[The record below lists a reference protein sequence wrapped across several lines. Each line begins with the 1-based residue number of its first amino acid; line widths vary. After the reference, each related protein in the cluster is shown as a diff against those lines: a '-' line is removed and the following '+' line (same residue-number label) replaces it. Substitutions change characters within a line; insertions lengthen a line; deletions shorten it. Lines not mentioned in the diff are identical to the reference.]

1 MKKII
6 LFTLYLIPV
15 LFLIGLVANFSV
27 NVPVDDEWRLASLF
41 EKIAAGNV
49 TFNDFWDLHS
59 NHRIVFPKIIIA
71 VLAFA
76 SRWNINYQLCLSI
89 GLAAIT
95 FLAMYKLS
103 SMQVKNVGDDLWH
116 LANILT
122 CILLFSLVQHENWLW
137 GFQLAWFLVNFCFVA
152 AVYALVSNHKLLPN
166 IAVFNRMKQRCC
178 TTINKLFRNGQDAR
192 STRTLNFCG
201 TGILPVIENDATP
214 QIKQSTDTPLP
225 CPYDIQIWIAA
236 GFCFI
241 ASFSLAQGLL
251 SWLAAIPAVAAL
263 EGNAAQKRK
272 RVIVWMLLFLATCA
286 VYSIDYHP
294 SRKASII
301 SLLNKP
307 FVVIDYF
314 LSLLGSPIVRSP
326 GISALVGL
334 LIFASFLFL
343 VFYFFVIGNPA
354 KQSPAPAIPSP
365 LAMTDRNDISE
376 SYSNPNS
383 VMNVVQTA
391 TLDGQDAHP
400 TIHLGL
406 RQDTHSNIDLGLQN
420 QALPWLSIGFFS
432 VLSSLF
438 ITAGRAEFGAIQA
451 LESSRYTTNSI
462 LLLIAVVQLGQL
474 FVRGNYQERK
484 ATLKRNY
491 KFIYRV
497 VAGLLIATI
506 IVNSQ
511 QAIAQTISAL
521 LYKQGAQDCLQLIN
535 YLEPSDFFN
544 NSPESCLRVLSKKT
558 WLVREGAAIID
569 KIGWRKF
576 AKNVE
581 FISNT
586 EKVYGYLDK
595 PQTTDKSLTVKQNDA
610 VKAAGWAVWPEKLHQ
625 PNIVLL
631 SVGGKKSFFANA
643 YVNLDSPDIAE
654 SLKSELYNNA
664 RWAVD
669 LSHNNLP
676 IAQTEIKAWVYNPV
690 DNQFVQLR
698 GG

>member
-15 LFLIGLVANFSV
+15 LLLIGFVSNFNV

-49 TFNDFWDLHS
+49 TFNDFWALHS
-59 NHRIVFPKIIIA
+59 NHRILFPKIIIA

-95 FLAMYKLS
+95 FIAMYKLS

-137 GFQLAWFLVNFCFVA
+137 GFQLAWFLVNLCFVA

-166 IAVFNRMKQRCC
+166 IRIFIAAVF
-178 TTINKLFRNGQDAR
+178 
-192 STRTLNFCG
+192 
-201 TGILPVIENDATP
+201 
-214 QIKQSTDTPLP
+214 
-225 CPYDIQIWIAA
+225 
-236 GFCFI
+236 CFV

-251 SWLAAIPAVAAL
+251 SWLAAIPAVAAV

-272 RVIVWMLLFLATCA
+272 RLIVWMLLFATTCA

-334 LIFASFLFL
+334 LIFASFLFF
-343 VFYFFVIGNPA
+343 VFHFGRKI
-354 KQSPAPAIPSP
+354 
-365 LAMTDRNDISE
+365 TEHRE
-376 SYSNPNS
+376 
-383 VMNVVQTA
+383 
-391 TLDGQDAHP
+391 
-400 TIHLGL
+400 
-406 RQDTHSNIDLGLQN
+406 
-420 QALPWLSIGFFS
+420 ALPWLSIALFS
-432 VLSSLF
+432 VLSALF

-451 LESSRYTTNSI
+451 IESSRYTTNSI
-462 LLLIAVVQLGQL
+462 LLLIALVQLGQL
-474 FVRGNYQERK
+474 FVRGK
-484 ATLKRNY
+484 IATINRTY
-491 KFIYRV
+491 KFVYRV
-497 VAGLLIATI
+497 LAGLLIGI
-506 IVNSQ
+506 IILNSQ
-511 QAIAQTISAL
+511 QAIAQTRLAVI
-521 LYKQGAQDCLQLIN
+521 YKQGAQDCLQLIN

-569 KIGWRKF
+569 KIGWIKF

-595 PQTTDKSLTVKQNDA
+595 PQTSDKSLTVKQNEA
-610 VKAAGWAVWPEKLHQ
+610 VKAAGWAVLPEKLQQ

-631 SVGGKKSFFANA
+631 SVGDKKSFFANA

-669 LSHNNLP
+669 LSDNNLP

-690 DNQFVQLR
+690 DNQFVELR

>member
-1 MKKII
+1 MKKLI

-15 LFLIGLVANFSV
+15 LLLIGFVSNFSV

-49 TFNDFWDLHS
+49 TFNDFWALHS
-59 NHRIVFPKIIIA
+59 NHRILFPKIIIA

-95 FLAMYKLS
+95 LIAMYKLS
-103 SMQVKNVGDDLWH
+103 SMQVKNIADDLWH

-137 GFQLAWFLVNFCFVA
+137 GFQLAWFFVNFCFVA

-166 IAVFNRMKQRCC
+166 IRISIAAVF
-178 TTINKLFRNGQDAR
+178 
-192 STRTLNFCG
+192 
-201 TGILPVIENDATP
+201 
-214 QIKQSTDTPLP
+214 
-225 CPYDIQIWIAA
+225 
-236 GFCFI
+236 CFV

-251 SWLAAIPAVAAL
+251 SWLAAIPAVVAL

-272 RVIVWMLLFLATCA
+272 RAIAWMLLFVATSA
-286 VYSIDYHP
+286 VYSINYHP

-307 FVVIDYF
+307 LVVIDYF

-334 LIFASFLFL
+334 LIFATFLFL
-343 VFYFFVIGNPA
+343 GFHFGRKI
-354 KQSPAPAIPSP
+354 
-365 LAMTDRNDISE
+365 TEHR
-376 SYSNPNS
+376 
-383 VMNVVQTA
+383 
-391 TLDGQDAHP
+391 
-400 TIHLGL
+400 
-406 RQDTHSNIDLGLQN
+406 
-420 QALPWLSIGFFS
+420 QALPWLSIGLFS
-432 VLSSLF
+432 VLSALF

-451 LESSRYTTNSI
+451 IESSRYTTNSI
-462 LLLIAVVQLGQL
+462 LLLIALFQLCQL
-474 FVRGNYQERK
+474 FVRGK
-484 ATLKRNY
+484 MATINRNY
-491 KFIYRV
+491 KFVYRV
-497 VAGLLIATI
+497 LAGLLIGII

-511 QAIAQTISAL
+511 QAIAQTRSAL

-569 KIGWRKF
+569 KIGWLKF

-595 PQTTDKSLTVKQNDA
+595 PQTSDKSLTVKPKDA
-610 VKAAGWAVWPEKLHQ
+610 VKAAGWAVLPEKLQQ

-631 SVGGKKSFFANA
+631 SVGDKQSFFANA
-643 YVNLDSPDIAE
+643 YVNLDSPDIAK

-669 LSHNNLP
+669 LSDNNLP

>member
-15 LFLIGLVANFSV
+15 LLLIGFVANFSV

-49 TFNDFWDLHS
+49 TFNDFWALHS

-95 FLAMYKLS
+95 FIAMYKLS
-103 SMQVKNVGDDLWH
+103 SMQVKNVADDLWH

-137 GFQLAWFLVNFCFVA
+137 GFQLAWFLVNLCFVA

-166 IAVFNRMKQRCC
+166 IRISIAAVFC
-178 TTINKLFRNGQDAR
+178 L
-192 STRTLNFCG
+192 
-201 TGILPVIENDATP
+201 V
-214 QIKQSTDTPLP
+214 
-225 CPYDIQIWIAA
+225 
-236 GFCFI
+236 

-251 SWLAAIPAVAAL
+251 SWLSAIPAVAAV
-263 EGNAAQKRK
+263 EGNAAPKRK
-272 RVIVWMLLFLATCA
+272 RLIVWMLLFATTCA

-307 FVVIDYF
+307 LVVIDYF

-334 LIFASFLFL
+334 LIFANFLFL
-343 VFYFFVIGNPA
+343 GFHFGRKI
-354 KQSPAPAIPSP
+354 
-365 LAMTDRNDISE
+365 TEHRE
-376 SYSNPNS
+376 
-383 VMNVVQTA
+383 
-391 TLDGQDAHP
+391 
-400 TIHLGL
+400 
-406 RQDTHSNIDLGLQN
+406 
-420 QALPWLSIGFFS
+420 ALPWLSIGLFS
-432 VLSSLF
+432 VLSALF

-451 LESSRYTTNSI
+451 IESSRYTTNSI
-462 LLLIAVVQLGQL
+462 LLLIALVQLGQL
-474 FVRGNYQERK
+474 FVRGKIDTINR
-484 ATLKRNY
+484 TY
-491 KFIYRV
+491 KFVYRV
-497 VAGLLIATI
+497 LAGLLIGII

-511 QAIAQTISAL
+511 QAIAQTRSAL

-535 YLEPSDFFN
+535 YLEPSAFFN

-569 KIGWRKF
+569 KIGWLKF
-576 AKNVE
+576 AKNVD

-595 PQTTDKSLTVKQNDA
+595 PQTSDKSLTVKQNDA
-610 VKAAGWAVWPEKLHQ
+610 VKAAGWAVLPENLQQ
-625 PNIVLL
+625 PHIVLL
-631 SVGGKKSFFANA
+631 SVGEKKSFFANA
-643 YVNLDSPDIAE
+643 YVNLDSPDIAK

-669 LSHNNLP
+669 LSDNNLP

>member
-1 MKKII
+1 
-6 LFTLYLIPV
+6 
-15 LFLIGLVANFSV
+15 
-27 NVPVDDEWRLASLF
+27 
-41 EKIAAGNV
+41 
-49 TFNDFWDLHS
+49 
-59 NHRIVFPKIIIA
+59 
-71 VLAFA
+71 
-76 SRWNINYQLCLSI
+76 
-89 GLAAIT
+89 
-95 FLAMYKLS
+95 
-103 SMQVKNVGDDLWH
+103 MQVKNVADDLWH

-122 CILLFSLVQHENWLW
+122 CILLCSLVQHENWLW
-137 GFQLAWFLVNFCFVA
+137 GFQLAWFFVNFCFVA

-166 IAVFNRMKQRCC
+166 IAVFNRMKYSR
-178 TTINKLFRNGQDAR
+178 
-192 STRTLNFCG
+192 
-201 TGILPVIENDATP
+201 
-214 QIKQSTDTPLP
+214 DTAVP
-225 CPYDIQIWIAA
+225 CPYPISALHYLRISIAA
-236 GFCFI
+236 LFCFI

-272 RVIVWMLLFLATCA
+272 RTIAWMLLFVATCA

-307 FVVIDYF
+307 LVVIDYF

-326 GISALVGL
+326 GISAFVGL
-334 LIFASFLFL
+334 VIFAIF
-343 VFYFFVIGNPA
+343 VFFVVYFGKKIVSSSVASSVSANSE
-354 KQSPAPAIPSP
+354 KQPQVPAIPSSI
-365 LAMTDRNDISE
+365 AITERNDIAE
-376 SYSNPNS
+376 NY
-383 VMNVVQTA
+383 
-391 TLDGQDAHP
+391 
-400 TIHLGL
+400 
-406 RQDTHSNIDLGLQN
+406 

-432 VLSSLF
+432 VLSALF
-438 ITAGRAEFGAIQA
+438 ITAGRAEFGAIHA
-451 LESSRYTTNSI
+451 IESSRYTSNSI
-462 LLLIAVVQLGQL
+462 LLLIALVQLGQL
-474 FVRGNYQERK
+474 FVRGNDRETK

-506 IVNSQ
+506 ILNSQ
-511 QAIAQTISAL
+511 QAIAQSRSAL

-535 YLEPSDFFN
+535 YLEPSDFFK

-569 KIGWRKF
+569 KIGWIAF

-595 PQTTDKSLTVKQNDA
+595 PQTSDKSLTVKQNDA
-610 VKAAGWAVWPEKLHQ
+610 VKAAGWAVLPENLQQ
-625 PNIVLL
+625 PKIVLL
-631 SVGGKKSFFANA
+631 SVGDKQSFFANA
-643 YVNLDSPDIAE
+643 YVNSDSPDIAK

-669 LSHNNLP
+669 LSGNDLP

>member
-15 LFLIGLVANFSV
+15 VLLIGFVANFSV

-49 TFNDFWDLHS
+49 TFNDFWALHS
-59 NHRIVFPKIIIA
+59 NHRILFPKIIIA

-76 SRWNINYQLCLSI
+76 SRWNINYQLCVSI
-89 GLAAIT
+89 GLAVIT
-95 FLAMYKLS
+95 FIAMYKLS
-103 SMQVKNVGDDLWH
+103 SMQVKNVADDLWH

-122 CILLFSLVQHENWLW
+122 CILVFSLVQHENWLW
-137 GFQLAWFLVNFCFVA
+137 GFQLAWFFVNLCFVA
-152 AVYALVSNHKLLPN
+152 AVYALVSNHKLLAN
-166 IAVFNRMKQRCC
+166 IR
-178 TTINKLFRNGQDAR
+178 I
-192 STRTLNFCG
+192 S
-201 TGILPVIENDATP
+201 
-214 QIKQSTDTPLP
+214 
-225 CPYDIQIWIAA
+225 IAA
-236 GFCFI
+236 IFCLV

-251 SWLAAIPAVAAL
+251 SWLAAIPAVVAL

-272 RVIVWMLLFLATCA
+272 RAIAWMLLFAATCA

-307 FVVIDYF
+307 LVVIDYF

-326 GISALVGL
+326 GISAVAGLV
-334 LIFASFLFL
+334 IFPIF
-343 VFYFFVIGNPA
+343 VFFVVYFGKKIVSSSIA
-354 KQSPAPAIPSP
+354 SSVSDRSEKQPQVPAIASS
-365 LAMTDRNDISE
+365 LAITNRNDIAE
-376 SYSNPNS
+376 NYE
-383 VMNVVQTA
+383 
-391 TLDGQDAHP
+391 
-400 TIHLGL
+400 
-406 RQDTHSNIDLGLQN
+406 
-420 QALPWLSIGFFS
+420 ALPWLSIGFFS
-432 VLSSLF
+432 VLSALF

-451 LESSRYTTNSI
+451 IESSRYTTNSI
-462 LLLIAVVQLGQL
+462 LLLIALVQLGKL
-474 FVRGNYQERK
+474 FVRGNYREKK
-484 ATLKRNY
+484 ATLKSND

-511 QAIAQTISAL
+511 QAIATTRSAL
-521 LYKQGAQDCLQLIN
+521 IYKQGAQDCLQLIN

-576 AKNVE
+576 AKNVD

-595 PQTTDKSLTVKQNDA
+595 PQTSDKSLTVKKNAA
-610 VKAAGWAVWPEKLHQ
+610 VKAAGWAVLPGNLQQ

-631 SVGGKKSFFANA
+631 SVGDKKSFFANA
-643 YVNLDSPDIAE
+643 YVNLESPDIAE

-669 LSHNNLP
+669 LSDNNLP
-676 IAQTEIKAWVYNPV
+676 IAQTEIKAWVYNPL

>member
-1 MKKII
+1 MKKLI

-15 LFLIGLVANFSV
+15 LLLIGFVANFSV

-41 EKIAAGNV
+41 EKIAQGNV
-49 TFNDFWDLHS
+49 TFNDFWALHS

-95 FLAMYKLS
+95 LIAMYKLS
-103 SMQVKNVGDDLWH
+103 SMQVKNVADDLWH

-122 CILLFSLVQHENWLW
+122 CILLCSLVQHENWLW
-137 GFQLAWFLVNFCFVA
+137 GFQLAWFFVNFCFVA
-152 AVYALVSNHKLLPN
+152 AIYALVSNHKLLPN
-166 IAVFNRMKQRCC
+166 IAVFNRMKYR
-178 TTINKLFRNGQDAR
+178 R
-192 STRTLNFCG
+192 
-201 TGILPVIENDATP
+201 
-214 QIKQSTDTPLP
+214 DTAVL
-225 CPYDIQIWIAA
+225 CPYPISALHYLRISIAA
-236 GFCFI
+236 LFCFI

-272 RVIVWMLLFLATCA
+272 RTIAWMLLFVATCA

-307 FVVIDYF
+307 LVVIDYF

-326 GISALVGL
+326 GISAFVGL
-334 LIFASFLFL
+334 VIFTIF
-343 VFYFFVIGNPA
+343 VFFVVYFWKKIVSSPVASSVSANSE
-354 KQSPAPAIPSP
+354 KQPQVPAIPSS
-365 LAMTDRNDISE
+365 LAITERNDLAE
-376 SYSNPNS
+376 NY
-383 VMNVVQTA
+383 
-391 TLDGQDAHP
+391 
-400 TIHLGL
+400 
-406 RQDTHSNIDLGLQN
+406 

-432 VLSSLF
+432 VLSALF
-438 ITAGRAEFGAIQA
+438 ITAGRAEFGAIHA
-451 LESSRYTTNSI
+451 IESSRYTSNSI
-462 LLLIAVVQLGQL
+462 LLLIALVQLGQL
-474 FVRGNYQERK
+474 FVRGNYQETK

-506 IVNSQ
+506 ILNSQ
-511 QAIAQTISAL
+511 QAIAQSRSAL
-521 LYKQGAQDCLQLIN
+521 IYKQGAQDCLQLIN
-535 YLEPSDFFN
+535 YLEPSDFFK

-569 KIGWRKF
+569 KIGWIAF

-581 FISNT
+581 FIFNT

-595 PQTTDKSLTVKQNDA
+595 PQTREKSLTVKQNDA
-610 VKAAGWAVWPEKLHQ
+610 VKAAGWAVLPENLQQ
-625 PNIVLL
+625 PKIVLL
-631 SVGGKKSFFANA
+631 SVGDKQSFFANA
-643 YVNLDSPDIAE
+643 YVNSDSPDIAK

-669 LSHNNLP
+669 LSGNDLP

>member
-1 MKKII
+1 MKKLI

-15 LFLIGLVANFSV
+15 LLLIGFVANFSV

-41 EKIAAGNV
+41 EKIAQGNV
-49 TFNDFWDLHS
+49 TFKDFWALHS

-95 FLAMYKLS
+95 FIAMYKLS
-103 SMQVKNVGDDLWH
+103 SMQVKNVADDLWH
-116 LANILT
+116 LTNILT
-122 CILLFSLVQHENWLW
+122 CILLCSLVQHENWLW
-137 GFQLAWFLVNFCFVA
+137 GFQLAWFFVNFCFVA
-152 AVYALVSNHKLLPN
+152 AVYSLSSNHKLFPN
-166 IAVFNRMKQRCC
+166 IAVFNPMKYSR
-178 TTINKLFRNGQDAR
+178 D
-192 STRTLNFCG
+192 TL
-201 TGILPVIENDATP
+201 
-214 QIKQSTDTPLP
+214 LP
-225 CPYDIQIWIAA
+225 CPYPISALHYLRISIAA
-236 GFCFI
+236 LFCFI

-263 EGNAAQKRK
+263 EGNAAQKQK
-272 RVIVWMLLFLATCA
+272 RTIAWMLLFVATCA
-286 VYSIDYHP
+286 VYSIDYYP

-307 FVVIDYF
+307 LVVIDYF
-314 LSLLGSPIVRSP
+314 LSLLGSPIVRAP
-326 GISALVGL
+326 GISAFVGL
-334 LIFASFLFL
+334 VILAIF
-343 VFYFFVIGNPA
+343 VFFVVYFGKKIVSSSVASSVSANSE
-354 KQSPAPAIPSP
+354 KQPQVPAIPSSI
-365 LAMTDRNDISE
+365 AMTERNDIADN
-376 SYSNPNS
+376 Y
-383 VMNVVQTA
+383 
-391 TLDGQDAHP
+391 
-400 TIHLGL
+400 
-406 RQDTHSNIDLGLQN
+406 

-432 VLSSLF
+432 VLSALF
-438 ITAGRAEFGAIQA
+438 ITAGRAEYGAIHA
-451 LESSRYTTNSI
+451 LESSRYTSNSI
-462 LLLIAVVQLGQL
+462 LLLIALVQLGQL
-474 FVRGNYQERK
+474 FVRGNDRETK

-506 IVNSQ
+506 ILNSQ
-511 QAIAQTISAL
+511 QAIAQSRSAL

-535 YLEPSDFFN
+535 YLEPSDFFK

-569 KIGWRKF
+569 KIGWIAF

-595 PQTTDKSLTVKQNDA
+595 PQTSDKSLTVKQNDA
-610 VKAAGWAVWPEKLHQ
+610 VKAAGWAVLPENLQQ
-625 PNIVLL
+625 PKVVLL
-631 SVGGKKSFFANA
+631 SVGDKQSFFANA
-643 YVNLDSPDIAE
+643 YVNSDSPDIAK

-669 LSHNNLP
+669 WSANDLP

>member
-1 MKKII
+1 MKKLI
-6 LFTLYLIPV
+6 LFTLYLIPI
-15 LFLIGLVANFSV
+15 LLLIGFVANFSV

-41 EKIAAGNV
+41 QKLAQGNV
-49 TFNDFWDLHS
+49 TFNDFWALHS

-95 FLAMYKLS
+95 FIAMYKLS
-103 SMQVKNVGDDLWH
+103 SMQVKKVADDLWH

-122 CILLFSLVQHENWLW
+122 CILLCSLVQHENWLW
-137 GFQLAWFLVNFCFVA
+137 GFQLAWFFVNFCCVA
-152 AVYALVSNHKLLPN
+152 AVYALVSNHKFLPN

-201 TGILPVIENDATP
+201 TGILPVLENDATP
-214 QIKQSTDTPLP
+214 QIKQSRDTAVP
-225 CPYDIQIWIAA
+225 CPYDIPISIAA

-272 RVIVWMLLFLATCA
+272 RTIAWMLLFVATCA

-307 FVVIDYF
+307 LVVIDYF
-314 LSLLGSPIVRSP
+314 LSLLGSPIIRLP
-326 GISALVGL
+326 GISAFVGL
-334 LIFASFLFL
+334 VIFAIF
-343 VFYFFVIGNPA
+343 VFFVVYFGKKIVSSSVASSVSANSE
-354 KQSPAPAIPSP
+354 KQPQVPAIPSSI
-365 LAMTDRNDISE
+365 AITDRKDSAE
-376 SYSNPNS
+376 SY
-383 VMNVVQTA
+383 
-391 TLDGQDAHP
+391 
-400 TIHLGL
+400 
-406 RQDTHSNIDLGLQN
+406 

-432 VLSSLF
+432 VLSALF
-438 ITAGRAEFGAIQA
+438 ITAGRAEFGAIHA
-451 LESSRYTTNSI
+451 IESSRYTTNSI

-474 FVRGNYQERK
+474 FVRGNDRETK

-497 VAGLLIATI
+497 FAGLLIATI
-506 IVNSQ
+506 ILNSQ
-511 QAIAQTISAL
+511 QAIAQSRSAL

-535 YLEPSDFFN
+535 YLEPSNFFN

-569 KIGWRKF
+569 KIGWIKF
-576 AKNVE
+576 ARNVE

-595 PQTTDKSLTVKQNDA
+595 PQTSEKSLTVKQNDA
-610 VKAAGWAVWPEKLHQ
+610 VKAAGWAVLPENLQQ
-625 PNIVLL
+625 PKIVLL
-631 SVGGKKSFFANA
+631 SVGDKQSFFANA
-643 YVNLDSPDIAE
+643 YVNSDSPDIAK
-654 SLKSELYNNA
+654 SLKSELYNKA

-669 LSHNNLP
+669 LSGNDLP

>member
-1 MKKII
+1 MKKLI

-15 LFLIGLVANFSV
+15 LLLIGFVANFSV

-41 EKIAAGNV
+41 EKIAQGNV
-49 TFNDFWDLHS
+49 TFKDFWALHS

-95 FLAMYKLS
+95 FIAMYKLS
-103 SMQVKNVGDDLWH
+103 SMQVKKVADDLWH

-122 CILLFSLVQHENWLW
+122 CILLCSLVQHENWLW
-137 GFQLAWFLVNFCFVA
+137 GFQLAWFFVNFCFVA

-166 IAVFNRMKQRCC
+166 IAVFNRMKYGR
-178 TTINKLFRNGQDAR
+178 
-192 STRTLNFCG
+192 
-201 TGILPVIENDATP
+201 
-214 QIKQSTDTPLP
+214 DTAVP
-225 CPYDIQIWIAA
+225 CPYPISALHYLRISIAA
-236 GFCFI
+236 LFCFI

-272 RVIVWMLLFLATCA
+272 RTIAWMLLFVATCA

-307 FVVIDYF
+307 LVVIDYF
-314 LSLLGSPIVRSP
+314 LSLLGSPIVRAP
-326 GISALVGL
+326 GISAFVGL
-334 LIFASFLFL
+334 VIFAIF
-343 VFYFFVIGNPA
+343 VFFVVYFGKKIVSSSVASSVSANSE
-354 KQSPAPAIPSP
+354 KQPQVPAIPSS
-365 LAMTDRNDISE
+365 LAITDRNDIAE
-376 SYSNPNS
+376 NY
-383 VMNVVQTA
+383 
-391 TLDGQDAHP
+391 
-400 TIHLGL
+400 
-406 RQDTHSNIDLGLQN
+406 

-432 VLSSLF
+432 VLSALF
-438 ITAGRAEFGAIQA
+438 ITAGRAEFGAIHA
-451 LESSRYTTNSI
+451 LESSRYTSNSI
-462 LLLIAVVQLGQL
+462 LLLIALVQLGQL
-474 FVRGNYQERK
+474 FVRGNDRETK

-506 IVNSQ
+506 ILNSQ
-511 QAIAQTISAL
+511 QAIAQSRSAL

-569 KIGWRKF
+569 KIGWIKF

-595 PQTTDKSLTVKQNDA
+595 PQTSDKSLTVKQNDA
-610 VKAAGWAVWPEKLHQ
+610 VKAAGWAVLPENLQQ
-625 PNIVLL
+625 PKIVLL
-631 SVGGKKSFFANA
+631 SVGDKQSFFANA
-643 YVNLDSPDIAE
+643 YVNSDSPDIAK

-669 LSHNNLP
+669 LSGNDLP

>member
-1 MKKII
+1 MKRLI

-15 LFLIGLVANFSV
+15 LLLIGFVANFSV

-41 EKIAAGNV
+41 EKIAQGNV
-49 TFNDFWDLHS
+49 TFKDFWALHS

-95 FLAMYKLS
+95 FIAMSKLS
-103 SMQVKNVGDDLWH
+103 SMQVKNVADDFWH

-122 CILLFSLVQHENWLW
+122 CILLCSLVQHENWLW
-137 GFQLAWFLVNFCFVA
+137 GFQLAWFFVNFCFVA

-166 IAVFNRMKQRCC
+166 IAVLNRMKYGR
-178 TTINKLFRNGQDAR
+178 
-192 STRTLNFCG
+192 
-201 TGILPVIENDATP
+201 
-214 QIKQSTDTPLP
+214 DTAVP
-225 CPYDIQIWIAA
+225 CPYPISALHYLRIAIAA
-236 GFCFI
+236 LFCFF

-272 RVIVWMLLFLATCA
+272 RTIAWMLLFVATCA

-307 FVVIDYF
+307 LVVIDYF

-326 GISALVGL
+326 VISAFVGL
-334 LIFASFLFL
+334 VIFAIF
-343 VFYFFVIGNPA
+343 VFFVVYFGKKIVSSSVASSVSANSE
-354 KQSPAPAIPSP
+354 KQPQVPAISSSI
-365 LAMTDRNDISE
+365 AIRDRNDIAE
-376 SYSNPNS
+376 SY
-383 VMNVVQTA
+383 
-391 TLDGQDAHP
+391 
-400 TIHLGL
+400 
-406 RQDTHSNIDLGLQN
+406 

-432 VLSSLF
+432 VLSALF
-438 ITAGRAEFGAIQA
+438 ITAGRAEFGAIHA
-451 LESSRYTTNSI
+451 IESSRYTSNSI
-462 LLLIAVVQLGQL
+462 LLLIALVQLGQL
-474 FVRGNYQERK
+474 FVRGNDRETK

-506 IVNSQ
+506 ILNSQ
-511 QAIAQTISAL
+511 QAIAQSRSAL
-521 LYKQGAQDCLQLIN
+521 IYKQGAQDCLQLIN

-569 KIGWRKF
+569 KIGWIKF

-581 FISNT
+581 FISNP

-595 PQTTDKSLTVKQNDA
+595 PRTSDKSLTVKQNDA
-610 VKAAGWAVWPEKLHQ
+610 VKAAGWAVLPENLQQ
-625 PNIVLL
+625 PKVVLL
-631 SVGGKKSFFANA
+631 SVGDKQSFFANA
-643 YVNLDSPDIAE
+643 YVNSDSPDIAK

-669 LSHNNLP
+669 LSGNNLP

>member
-1 MKKII
+1 MKKLI

-15 LFLIGLVANFSV
+15 LLLIGFVANFSV

-41 EKIAAGNV
+41 EKIAQGNV
-49 TFNDFWDLHS
+49 TFKDFWALHS

-95 FLAMYKLS
+95 FIAMYKLS
-103 SMQVKNVGDDLWH
+103 SMQVKNVADDLWH

-122 CILLFSLVQHENWLW
+122 CILLGSLVQHENWLW
-137 GFQLAWFLVNFCFVA
+137 GFQLAWFFVNFCFVA

-166 IAVFNRMKQRCC
+166 IAVLNR
-178 TTINKLFRNGQDAR
+178 
-192 STRTLNFCG
+192 
-201 TGILPVIENDATP
+201 
-214 QIKQSTDTPLP
+214 IKYSRDTAVP
-225 CPYDIQIWIAA
+225 CPYPISALHYLRISIAA
-236 GFCFI
+236 LFCFI

-251 SWLAAIPAVAAL
+251 SWLAAIPAVVAW

-272 RVIVWMLLFLATCA
+272 RTIAWMLLFVATCA

-307 FVVIDYF
+307 LVVIDYF

-326 GISALVGL
+326 GISAFVGL
-334 LIFASFLFL
+334 VIFAIF
-343 VFYFFVIGNPA
+343 VFFVVDFGKKIVSSSVASSGSANSE
-354 KQSPAPAIPSP
+354 KQPQVPAIPSSITI
-365 LAMTDRNDISE
+365 TDRKDIAE
-376 SYSNPNS
+376 NY
-383 VMNVVQTA
+383 
-391 TLDGQDAHP
+391 
-400 TIHLGL
+400 
-406 RQDTHSNIDLGLQN
+406 

-432 VLSSLF
+432 VLSALF

-462 LLLIAVVQLGQL
+462 LLLIALVQLGQL
-474 FVRGNYQERK
+474 FIRGNYQETK

-506 IVNSQ
+506 ILNSQ
-511 QAIAQTISAL
+511 QAIAQSRSAL

-569 KIGWRKF
+569 KIGWIAF

-595 PQTTDKSLTVKQNDA
+595 PQTSEKSLTVKQNDA
-610 VKAAGWAVWPEKLHQ
+610 VKAAGWAVWPENLQQ
-625 PNIVLL
+625 PKIVLL
-631 SVGGKKSFFANA
+631 SVGDKQSFFANA
-643 YVNLDSPDIAE
+643 YVNSDSPDIAK

-669 LSHNNLP
+669 LSGNDLP

>member
-1 MKKII
+1 MKKLI

-15 LFLIGLVANFSV
+15 LLLIGFVANFSV

-41 EKIAAGNV
+41 QKIAQGNV
-49 TFNDFWDLHS
+49 TFNDFWALHS

-95 FLAMYKLS
+95 FIAMYKLS
-103 SMQVKNVGDDLWH
+103 SMQVKKVADDLWH

-122 CILLFSLVQHENWLW
+122 AILLGSLVQHENWLW
-137 GFQLAWFLVNFCFVA
+137 GFQLAWFFVNFCFVA

-166 IAVFNRMKQRCC
+166 IAVFNRMKYSR
-178 TTINKLFRNGQDAR
+178 
-192 STRTLNFCG
+192 
-201 TGILPVIENDATP
+201 
-214 QIKQSTDTPLP
+214 DTAVP
-225 CPYDIQIWIAA
+225 CPYPISALHYLRISIAA
-236 GFCFI
+236 LFCFI

-263 EGNAAQKRK
+263 EGNAAQKR
-272 RVIVWMLLFLATCA
+272 RRTIAWMLLFVATCA

-307 FVVIDYF
+307 LVVIDYF

-326 GISALVGL
+326 GISAFVGL
-334 LIFASFLFL
+334 VIFAIF
-343 VFYFFVIGNPA
+343 VFFVVYFGKKIVSSSVASSVSANSE
-354 KQSPAPAIPSP
+354 KQPQVPAIPSS
-365 LAMTDRNDISE
+365 LAITDRKDIAE
-376 SYSNPNS
+376 NY
-383 VMNVVQTA
+383 
-391 TLDGQDAHP
+391 
-400 TIHLGL
+400 
-406 RQDTHSNIDLGLQN
+406 

-432 VLSSLF
+432 VLSALF
-438 ITAGRAEFGAIQA
+438 ITAGRAEFGAIHA
-451 LESSRYTTNSI
+451 IESSRYTSNSI

-474 FVRGNYQERK
+474 FVRGNDRETK

-506 IVNSQ
+506 ILNSQ
-511 QAIAQTISAL
+511 QAIAQSRSAL

-535 YLEPSDFFN
+535 YLEASDFLN
-544 NSPESCLRVLSKKT
+544 NSPESCLRVLSKKN

-569 KIGWRKF
+569 KIGWIKF

-595 PQTTDKSLTVKQNDA
+595 PQTSDKSLTVKQNDA
-610 VKAAGWAVWPEKLHQ
+610 VKAAGWAVLPENLQQ
-625 PNIVLL
+625 PKIVLL
-631 SVGGKKSFFANA
+631 SVGDKQSFFANA
-643 YVNLDSPDIAE
+643 YVNSDSPDIAK

-669 LSHNNLP
+669 LSGNDLP

>member
-1 MKKII
+1 MKKLI

-15 LFLIGLVANFSV
+15 LLLIGFVANFSV

-49 TFNDFWDLHS
+49 TFNDFWALHS
-59 NHRIVFPKIIIA
+59 NHRILFPKIIIA

-95 FLAMYKLS
+95 FIAMYKLS
-103 SMQVKNVGDDLWH
+103 SMPVKNIADDLWH

-122 CILLFSLVQHENWLW
+122 CILVFSLVQHENWLW
-137 GFQLAWFLVNFCFVA
+137 GFQLAWFFVNLCFVT
-152 AVYALVSNHKLLPN
+152 AVYALVSPHKLVPN
-166 IAVFNRMKQRCC
+166 IRISIAAVF
-178 TTINKLFRNGQDAR
+178 
-192 STRTLNFCG
+192 
-201 TGILPVIENDATP
+201 
-214 QIKQSTDTPLP
+214 
-225 CPYDIQIWIAA
+225 
-236 GFCFI
+236 CFV

-251 SWLAAIPAVAAL
+251 SWLAAIPAVVAL

-272 RVIVWMLLFLATCA
+272 RAIAWVLLFVATCA

-307 FVVIDYF
+307 LVVMDYF

-326 GISALVGL
+326 GISAFVGL
-334 LIFASFLFL
+334 VILANFI
-343 VFYFFVIGNPA
+343 FFVVYFGQKIVSSSLASSVNA
-354 KQSPAPAIPSP
+354 NSEKQPQVPAIPSF
-365 LAMTDRNDISE
+365 LAITDRKDFAENYE
-376 SYSNPNS
+376 
-383 VMNVVQTA
+383 
-391 TLDGQDAHP
+391 
-400 TIHLGL
+400 
-406 RQDTHSNIDLGLQN
+406 
-420 QALPWLSIGFFS
+420 ALPWLSIGFFS
-432 VLSSLF
+432 VLSALF
-438 ITAGRAEFGAIQA
+438 ITAGRAEFGAIHA

-462 LLLIAVVQLGQL
+462 LLLIALVQLGQL
-474 FVRGNYQERK
+474 FVRDNYQEKK
-484 ATLKRNY
+484 ATLKLNY

-511 QAIAQTISAL
+511 QALAQSRSAL

-569 KIGWRKF
+569 KIGWIKL
-576 AKNVE
+576 AKNIE

-595 PQTTDKSLTVKQNDA
+595 PQTSNKSLTVKQNDA
-610 VKAAGWAVWPEKLHQ
+610 VKAAGWAVLPEKLQQ

-631 SVGGKKSFFANA
+631 SVGDKKSFFANA
-643 YVNLDSPDIAE
+643 YVNLDSPDIAK

-669 LSHNNLP
+669 WSDNNLP

>member
-15 LFLIGLVANFSV
+15 VLLIGFVANFSV

-49 TFNDFWDLHS
+49 TFNDFWALHS
-59 NHRIVFPKIIIA
+59 NHRILFPKIIIA
-71 VLAFA
+71 ILAFA
-76 SRWNINYQLCLSI
+76 SQWNINYQLCLSI
-89 GLAAIT
+89 GLAGIT
-95 FLAMYKLS
+95 FIAMYKLS

-137 GFQLAWFLVNFCFVA
+137 GFQLAWFLVNLCFVA
-152 AVYALVSNHKLLPN
+152 AVYALSSNRKFLPN
-166 IAVFNRMKQRCC
+166 IK
-178 TTINKLFRNGQDAR
+178 I
-192 STRTLNFCG
+192 S
-201 TGILPVIENDATP
+201 
-214 QIKQSTDTPLP
+214 
-225 CPYDIQIWIAA
+225 IAA
-236 GFCFI
+236 LFCFI

-263 EGNAAQKRK
+263 EEKAVEKRK
-272 RVIVWMLLFLATCA
+272 RLILWILLFAATCA

-294 SRKASII
+294 SRKTSII

-307 FVVIDYF
+307 LVVIDYF
-314 LSLLGSPIVRSP
+314 LSLLGSPIVRTP
-326 GISALVGL
+326 GLSALVGL
-334 LIFASFLFL
+334 LIFATFLFL
-343 VFYFFVIGNPA
+343 GFHFGRKI
-354 KQSPAPAIPSP
+354 
-365 LAMTDRNDISE
+365 TEHRE
-376 SYSNPNS
+376 
-383 VMNVVQTA
+383 
-391 TLDGQDAHP
+391 
-400 TIHLGL
+400 
-406 RQDTHSNIDLGLQN
+406 
-420 QALPWLSIGFFS
+420 ALPWLSIGFFS

-438 ITAGRAEFGAIQA
+438 ITGGRAEFGAIHA

-462 LLLIAVVQLGQL
+462 LLLIALVQLGQV
-474 FVRGNYQERK
+474 FFRGNSQKIK
-484 ATLKRNY
+484 ATLKLNY
-491 KFIYRV
+491 KFIYRI
-497 VAGLLIATI
+497 VAGLLIGII

-511 QAIAQTISAL
+511 QAIAQTRAAF

-535 YLEPSDFFN
+535 YLEPSDFFD

-569 KIGWRKF
+569 KIGWLKF

-595 PQTTDKSLTVKQNDA
+595 PQTSDKSLTVKQNDA
-610 VKAAGWAVWPEKLHQ
+610 VKAAGWAVWQEKLQQ

-631 SVGGKKSFFANA
+631 SLGDKQSFFANA
-643 YVNLDSPDIAE
+643 YVNLDSPDIAK

-669 LSHNNLP
+669 LSDNNLP